1 MRTAPAPPC
10 VDSALPP
17 DDDQST
23 AGLYCGD
30 CPGWREDS
38 VTCLCRIPA
47 CPSPTVPG
55 AAVATCPRRLIH
67 PCDYAR
73 LWPSVR
79 QTVLEREPYA
89 VVYRIVAPGHGE
101 RWMSERGRGVY
112 DACGALTAV
121 EAVLCDVTAQRRAF
135 EALVGDVHG
144 RRDATADRGRIVL
157 RLDRSGRVQFA
168 SASFHELLGYR
179 PGRLVGLRAA
189 DIVAVPEGVS
199 ADERLGIWELS
210 CDGDWLGDDVEVDCV
225 AADGSLR
232 RVAWRVRPLRDHVGR
247 TRGAV
252 CHGELVH
259 SSNASGDA
267 GAERRRQLSSVMHEL
282 LMEEQRER
290 RYVAEALRDRV
301 GQSLTGLQLRLRAL
315 GERLPGEEARAE
327 AQEMASLLE
336 ETICA
341 ARSLTSRLNAF
352 VLHNLGLGAAIQ
364 GLLDDLNEVG
374 IRVALECEEAAD
386 AVGGDLGTIA
396 YGTVEELLSNVE
408 LHSQADRARVACAVR
423 DGAVIL
429 TVTDN
434 GVGFDGARAAYRN
447 HRERRAG
454 LRAISERLGLLGGS
468 LDIDTAV
475 GVGTRALVR
484 LPLDGRPAGRAG
496 LQVNT

>member
-1 MRTAPAPPC
+1 MLRLSKYVKDDWETTIMADWIEVGKKAPAF
-10 VDSALPP
+10 
-17 DDDQST
+17 T
-23 AGLYCGD
+23 
-30 CPGWREDS
+30 
-38 VTCLCRIPA
+38 
-47 CPSPTVPG
+47 
-55 AAVATCPRRLIH
+55 
-67 PCDYAR
+67 
-73 LWPSVR
+73 
-79 QTVLEREPYA
+79 
-89 VVYRIVAPGHGE
+89 
-101 RWMSERGRGVY
+101 
-112 DACGALTAV
+112 LTADDGRKIRLSDLKGSPVVLYFYPKDDTPGCTV
-121 EAVLCDVTAQRRAF
+121 EAKGF
-135 EALVGDVHG
+135 EALG
-144 RRDATADRGRIVL
+144 AE
-157 RLDRSGRVQFA
+157 FA
-168 SASFHELLGYR
+168 
-179 PGRLVGLRAA
+179 
-189 DIVAVPEGVS
+189 
-199 ADERLGIWELS
+199 
-210 CDGDWLGDDVEVDCV
+210 
-225 AADGSLR
+225 
-232 RVAWRVRPLRDHVGR
+232 
-247 TRGAV
+247 
-252 CHGELVH
+252 
-259 SSNASGDA
+259 DA

-290 RYVAEALRDRV
+290 RCVAEALRDRV